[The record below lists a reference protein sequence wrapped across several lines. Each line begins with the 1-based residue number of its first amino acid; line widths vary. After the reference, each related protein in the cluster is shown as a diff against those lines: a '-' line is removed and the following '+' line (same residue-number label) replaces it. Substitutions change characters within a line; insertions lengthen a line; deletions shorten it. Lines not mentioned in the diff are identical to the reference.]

1 MRSTGAPALLIAFF
15 AATVAMVCAVVV
27 IGRTHSDWADIG
39 AVALLVGLVA
49 VMGAMIARQLRDG
62 DS

>member
-1 MRSTGAPALLIAFF
+1 MPSTGAPSLLIAFF
-15 AATVAMVCAVVV
+15 AATVSMVCAVVV